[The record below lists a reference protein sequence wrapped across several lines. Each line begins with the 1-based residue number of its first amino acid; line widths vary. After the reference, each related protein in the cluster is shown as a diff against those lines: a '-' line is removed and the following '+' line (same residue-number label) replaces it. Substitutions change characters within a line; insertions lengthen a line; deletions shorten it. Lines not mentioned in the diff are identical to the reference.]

1 MKLLEWLS
9 GPDHVLIVPAL
20 VAALAIAVQAGALS
34 ALVVLKR
41 LAFIGQGVSHAA
53 FGGVGLAAVLGLTT
67 GGGLTSLGYF
77 GFIGLFCIATALGI
91 AWVSDRRGL
100 REDTVIG
107 IFLVASMAMGFL
119 LLHLHARRNPGDRQ
133 PSVETWL
140 FGSLLEV
147 GRPDAI
153 AACIVGA
160 GLLGAL
166 WVLRRPMLFWAFD
179 EQAARASG
187 VRVGLMRSA
196 LMAML
201 AVSIVVSMKL
211 AGAVLATALPVL
223 PGAIALR
230 LSSRMGPVMAISMGS
245 ALVGVLA
252 GFIVSF
258 ETDWP
263 TGSCL
268 VGVLVVMF
276 ALTWPLRWLMRKAS
290 PTS

>member
-1 MKLLEWLS
+1 MEWLDS
-9 GPDHVLIVPAL
+9 PDRVLILPAL

-34 ALVVLKR
+34 AFVVLKR

-107 IFLVASMAMGFL
+107 IFLVASMALGFL
-119 LLHLHARRNPGDRQ
+119 LLHVHSKTHQGDRP
-133 PSVETWL
+133 PSIETWL

-160 GLLGAL
+160 ILLATL

-179 EQAARASG
+179 EPAARASG
-187 VRVGLMRSA
+187 VRVGLMRSV

-201 AVSIVVSMKL
+201 AVAIVVSMKL

-230 LSSRMGPVMAISMGS
+230 LSNRLGPVMAISMGS

-252 GFIVSF
+252 GFVVSF

-268 VGVLVVMF
+268 VGVLVLMF
-276 ALTWPLRWLMRKAS
+276 ALTWPVRWLVHRLAPRPAS
-290 PTS
+290 